1 MIRTLAGAAAGVAAA
16 IITMMLVEALG
27 FRLFPPP
34 PVDIQDPD
42 SPMAL
47 PVVNQLFPI
56 LAWFLATLAGGWVAI
71 WMSGR
76 ERTSWIVAASVVV
89 GALADFLLGR
99 HPFLVMVAGPLAPIA
114 AAWFAQKL
122 PSRRPRA
129 SA

>member
-16 IITMMLVEALG
+16 IVTMMLVEALG

-34 PVDIQDPD
+34 PVDIQDPN

-56 LAWFLATLAGGWVAI
+56 LAWFLATLVGGSLAI

-76 ERTSWIVAASVVV
+76 DWTSWLVAGSVVV
-89 GALADFLLGR
+89 GATIDFLLGR
-99 HPFLVMVAGPLAPIA
+99 HPLWVMIAGPLAPLV
-114 AAWFAQKL
+114 AAWLAQRL
-122 PSRRPRA
+122 SRRRLRA
-129 SA
+129 SE

>member
-16 IITMMLVEALG
+16 IVTMMLVEAAG

-47 PVVNQLFPI
+47 PFVNQLFPI
-56 LAWFLATLAGGWVAI
+56 LAWFLAALAGGWLAV

-76 ERTSWIVAASVVV
+76 GWTSWVVAGSVVV
-89 GALADFLLGR
+89 GALVDFLLGR
-99 HPFLVMVAGPLAPIA
+99 HPLWVMVAGPIAPLA
-114 AAWFAQKL
+114 AAWLAQRL
-122 PSRRPRA
+122 PRRPFRP
-129 SA
+129 SG